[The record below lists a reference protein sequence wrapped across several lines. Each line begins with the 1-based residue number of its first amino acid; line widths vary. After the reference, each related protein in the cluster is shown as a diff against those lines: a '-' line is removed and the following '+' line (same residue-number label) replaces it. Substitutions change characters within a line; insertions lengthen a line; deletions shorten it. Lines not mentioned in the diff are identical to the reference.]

1 MTRARPERPRGHRL
15 LPTRARVTRR
25 DGRLALEAA
34 LARRGLGPVA
44 GVDEA
49 GRGSCAGPLVVAAC
63 VLGDR
68 LHPEL
73 ADLDDSKKL
82 TAAAR
87 DRLHDAVLRRA
98 RAVSVV
104 VIEPDR
110 IDARGIHRCN
120 IEGMRRAVAA
130 LDPRAGFV
138 LTDGFAVDGLGC
150 QSTAVIGG
158 DAVVASIAAASVL
171 AKVTRDRIMVDLDS
185 RYPGYGFAAH
195 KGYSTTGHARAIEQL
210 GPSDI
215 HRMSYANVRR
225 AAQAHSRSSTR

>member
-1 MTRARPERPRGHRL
+1 MNRVRPGRV
-15 LPTRARVTRR
+15 RVTRR
-25 DGRLALEAA
+25 GGTLALEAA
-34 LARRGLGPVA
+34 LGRRGLGPVA

-68 LHPEL
+68 LHSDL
-73 ADLDDSKKL
+73 LDLDDSKKL
-82 TAAAR
+82 TAPTR
-87 DRLHDAVLRRA
+87 ERLHDAVLRH
-98 RAVSVV
+98 AVAASVV
-104 VIEPDR
+104 VIDADR
-110 IDARGIHRCN
+110 IDARGVHRCN
-120 IEGMRRAVAA
+120 IEGMRRAVAT
-130 LDPRAGFV
+130 LDLTPGFV

-150 QSTAVIGG
+150 QSTSVIGG

-185 RYPGYGFAAH
+185 RYPGYGFASH
-195 KGYSTTGHARAIEQL
+195 KGYSTSGHARAIEQL

>member
-1 MTRARPERPRGHRL
+1 MTGDRPVPVLPRRQ
-15 LPTRARVTRR
+15 RITRR
-25 DGRLALEAA
+25 GGRLALEAA
-34 LARRGLGPVA
+34 LSRRGLGPVA

-63 VLGDR
+63 VLGPR

-73 ADLDDSKKL
+73 EDLDDSKAL
-82 TAAAR
+82 SAAAR
-87 DRLHDAVLRRA
+87 DRLYEAVLRRA
-98 RAVSVV
+98 VGVSVV
-104 VIEPDR
+104 TIEPGR

-120 IEGMRRAVAA
+120 LEGMRRAAA
-130 LDPRAGFV
+130 TVEPSPGFV

-150 QSTAVIGG
+150 QSTAVIRG

-185 RYPGYGFAAH
+185 RYPGYGFADH
-195 KGYSTTGHARAIEQL
+195 KGYSTAGHVRAIEQL

-225 AAQAHSRSSTR
+225 AAQAHARSSTR

>member
-1 MTRARPERPRGHRL
+1 MTRARPTPVLPRRV
-15 LPTRARVTRR
+15 RVTRR

-34 LARRGLGPVA
+34 ISRRGLGPAA

-49 GRGSCAGPLVVAAC
+49 GRGCCAGPLVVAAC

-73 ADLDDSKKL
+73 ADLDDSKRL
-82 TAAAR
+82 SEATR
-87 DRLHDAVLRRA
+87 DRLYGAIVRRA
-98 RAVSVV
+98 VAFTVV
-104 VIEPDR
+104 EIDQTR
-110 IDARGIHRCN
+110 IDQRGIHRCN
-120 IEGMRRAVAA
+120 LEGMRRAVAG
-130 LDPRAGFV
+130 LDPTPGFV
-138 LTDGFAVDGLGC
+138 FTDGFAVDGLGC
-150 QSTAVIGG
+150 QSTSVIGG

-185 RYPGYGFAAH
+185 RYPGYGFASH
-195 KGYSTTGHARAIEQL
+195 KGYGTARHVRAIEEL

-225 AAQAHSRSSTR
+225 AAQAHSRSTR

>member
-1 MTRARPERPRGHRL
+1 MTAARPR
-15 LPTRARVTRR
+15 RVRVSRR
-25 DGRLALEAA
+25 DGRLALEDA
-34 LARRGLGPVA
+34 LVRRGLGPVA

-63 VLGDR
+63 VLGER
-68 LHPEL
+68 LHREL

-82 TAAAR
+82 SEPTR
-87 DRLHDAVLRRA
+87 ERLYDAVRRRA
-98 RAVSVV
+98 VATAVV
-104 VIEPDR
+104 VIEPAR
-110 IDARGIHRCN
+110 IDERGIHRCN
-120 IEGMRRAVAA
+120 LEGMRRAVAA
-130 LDPRAGFV
+130 LDPRPGFV

-150 QSTAVIGG
+150 QSTAVVGG
-158 DAVVASIAAASVL
+158 DAEIASIAAASVL

-185 RYPGYGFAAH
+185 RFPGYGLAAH
-195 KGYSTTGHARAIEQL
+195 KGYGTAGHARAIEQL

>member
-1 MTRARPERPRGHRL
+1 MRPVGLRPA
-15 LPTRARVTRR
+15 LPDRVRVTRR
-25 DGRLALEAA
+25 AGRLALEAA
-34 LARRGLGPVA
+34 VSRRGLGPAA

-49 GRGSCAGPLVVAAC
+49 GRGCCAGPLVVAAC

-82 TAAAR
+82 SLATR
-87 DRLHDAVLRRA
+87 ERLHDAVMRRA
-98 RAVSVV
+98 VAVSVV
-104 VIEPDR
+104 VIDPER

-120 IEGMRRAVAA
+120 LEGMRRAVAG
-130 LDPRAGFV
+130 LDPSPGFV
-138 LTDGFAVDGLGC
+138 FTDGFAVDGLGC

-185 RYPGYGFAAH
+185 RYPGYGFASH
-195 KGYSTTGHARAIEQL
+195 KGYGTARHARAIEEL

-225 AAQAHSRSSTR
+225 AAQAHSRSTR

>member
-1 MTRARPERPRGHRL
+1 MSPLRPRRV
-15 LPTRARVTRR
+15 RVTRR
-25 DGRLALEAA
+25 DGRVGLESALV
-34 LARRGLGPVA
+34 RRGLGPVA

-73 ADLDDSKKL
+73 AELDDSKKL
-82 TAAAR
+82 PAAVR
-87 DRLHDAVLRRA
+87 ERLYDAVLRRA
-98 RAVSVV
+98 AATAVV
-104 VIEPDR
+104 VIDPTR
-110 IDARGIHRCN
+110 IDERGIHRCN

-130 LDPRAGFV
+130 LDPRPGFV

-150 QSTAVIGG
+150 QSTAVPGG
-158 DAVVASIAAASVL
+158 DAAIASIAAASVL

-185 RYPGYGFAAH
+185 RYPGYGLAAH
-195 KGYSTTGHARAIEQL
+195 KGYGTAGHARAIEQL

-225 AAQAHSRSSTR
+225 AAQAHSRSSTL

>member
-1 MTRARPERPRGHRL
+1 VTRVRPGRV
-15 LPTRARVTRR
+15 RVTRR

-34 LARRGLGPVA
+34 LGRRGLGPVA

-68 LHPEL
+68 LHTEL

-82 TAAAR
+82 SPPTR
-87 DRLHDAVLRRA
+87 ERLHDAVLRRA
-98 RAVSVV
+98 AAVSVV

-110 IDARGIHRCN
+110 IDERGVHRCN
-120 IEGMRRAVAA
+120 LEGMRRAVAA
-130 LDPRAGFV
+130 LDPPPGFV

-171 AKVTRDRIMVDLDS
+171 AKVTRDRIMVDLDP

-195 KGYSTTGHARAIEQL
+195 KGYSTPGHARAIEQL

-225 AAQAHSRSSTR
+225 AAQAHSRSSSR

>member
-1 MTRARPERPRGHRL
+1 MSPLRPRRV
-15 LPTRARVTRR
+15 RVTRR
-25 DGRLALEAA
+25 DGRVGLESALV
-34 LARRGLGPVA
+34 RRGLGPVA

-68 LHPEL
+68 LHP
-73 ADLDDSKKL
+73 
-82 TAAAR
+82 
-87 DRLHDAVLRRA
+87 
-98 RAVSVV
+98 VV
-104 VIEPDR
+104 VIDPAR
-110 IDARGIHRCN
+110 IDERGIHRCN

-130 LDPRAGFV
+130 LDPRPGFV

-150 QSTAVIGG
+150 QSTAVPGG
-158 DAVVASIAAASVL
+158 DAAIASIAAASVL

-185 RYPGYGFAAH
+185 RYPGYGLAAH
-195 KGYSTTGHARAIEQL
+195 KGYGTAGHARAIEQL

-225 AAQAHSRSSTR
+225 AAQAHSRSSTL

>member
-1 MTRARPERPRGHRL
+1 MRPVGLRPA
-15 LPTRARVTRR
+15 LPDRVRVTRR
-25 DGRLALEAA
+25 AGRLALEAA
-34 LARRGLGPVA
+34 VSRRGLGPAA

-49 GRGSCAGPLVVAAC
+49 GRGCCAGPLVVAAC

-82 TAAAR
+82 SPATR
-87 DRLHDAVLRRA
+87 ERLHDAVMRRA
-98 RAVSVV
+98 VAVSVV
-104 VIEPDR
+104 VIDPER
-110 IDARGIHRCN
+110 IDTRGIHRCN
-120 IEGMRRAVAA
+120 LEGMRRAVAG
-130 LDPRAGFV
+130 LDPSPGFV
-138 LTDGFAVDGLGC
+138 FTDGFAVDGLGC

-185 RYPGYGFAAH
+185 RYPGYGFASH
-195 KGYSTTGHARAIEQL
+195 KGYGTARHARAIEEL

-225 AAQAHSRSSTR
+225 AAQAHSRSTR

>member
-1 MTRARPERPRGHRL
+1 MSRARPQRPRDVV
-15 LPTRARVTRR
+15 LPGRVRVTRR

-63 VLGDR
+63 VLGNR
-68 LHPEL
+68 LHPDL

-82 TAAAR
+82 TAATR
-87 DRLHDAVLRRA
+87 ERLHDVILRRA
-98 RAVSVV
+98 SAVSVV

-110 IDARGIHRCN
+110 IDMRGIHRCN
-120 IEGMRRAVAA
+120 LEGMRRAVAA
-130 LDPRAGFV
+130 LDPAPGFV

-150 QSTAVIGG
+150 QSTSVIGG

-185 RYPGYGFAAH
+185 P
-195 KGYSTTGHARAIEQL
+195 
-210 GPSDI
+210 P
-215 HRMSYANVRR
+215 
-225 AAQAHSRSSTR
+225 TRGTAP

>member
-1 MTRARPERPRGHRL
+1 MRPVGLRPA
-15 LPTRARVTRR
+15 LPDRARVTRR
-25 DGRLALEAA
+25 AGRLALEAA
-34 LARRGLGPVA
+34 VSRRGLGPAA

-49 GRGSCAGPLVVAAC
+49 GRGCCAGPLVVAAC

-82 TAAAR
+82 SPATR
-87 DRLHDAVLRRA
+87 ERLHDAVMRRA
-98 RAVSVV
+98 VAMSVV
-104 VIEPDR
+104 VIDPER

-120 IEGMRRAVAA
+120 LEGMRRAVAG
-130 LDPRAGFV
+130 LDPSPGFV
-138 LTDGFAVDGLGC
+138 FTDGFAVDGLGC

-185 RYPGYGFAAH
+185 RYPGYGFASH
-195 KGYSTTGHARAIEQL
+195 KGYGTARHARAIEEL

-225 AAQAHSRSSTR
+225 AAQAHSRSTR

>member
-1 MTRARPERPRGHRL
+1 MSPVRPGRV
-15 LPTRARVTRR
+15 RVTRR

-34 LARRGLGPVA
+34 LGRRGLGPVA

-68 LHPEL
+68 LAPDL

-82 TAAAR
+82 SQPTR
-87 DRLHDAVLRRA
+87 ERLHDAVLRRA
-98 RAVSVV
+98 AAVSVV

-110 IDARGIHRCN
+110 IDERGVHRCN
-120 IEGMRRAVAA
+120 LEGMRRAVAA
-130 LDPRAGFV
+130 LDPAPGFV

-171 AKVTRDRIMVDLDS
+171 AKVTRDRIMVDLDP
-185 RYPGYGFAAH
+185 RYPGYGFAAL
-195 KGYSTTGHARAIEQL
+195 KGYSTPGHARAIAQL

-215 HRMSYANVRR
+215 QRMSYAHVRR

>member
-1 MTRARPERPRGHRL
+1 MSRTRPGPVLPR
-15 LPTRARVTRR
+15 RARVTRR

-34 LARRGLGPVA
+34 LSRRGLGPVA

-49 GRGSCAGPLVVAAC
+49 GRGCCAGPLVVAAC

-73 ADLDDSKKL
+73 EDLDDSKKL
-82 TAAAR
+82 SLPVR
-87 DRLHDAVLRRA
+87 ERLYDAVVRRA
-98 RAVSVV
+98 VATSVV
-104 VIEPDR
+104 LIESDR
-110 IDARGIHRCN
+110 IDERGIHRCN
-120 IEGMRRAVAA
+120 LEGMRRAVAGLEPA
-130 LDPRAGFV
+130 PGFV

-158 DAVVASIAAASVL
+158 DAVTASIAAASVL

-185 RYPGYGFAAH
+185 RYPGYGFASH
-195 KGYSTTGHARAIEQL
+195 KGYGTARHARAIEEL

-225 AAQAHSRSSTR
+225 AAQAHSRSTR

>member
-1 MTRARPERPRGHRL
+1 V
-15 LPTRARVTRR
+15 RVTRR
-25 DGRLALEAA
+25 DGRVALESA
-34 LARRGLGPVA
+34 LVRRGLGPVA

-63 VLGDR
+63 VLGPR
-68 LHPEL
+68 PHPEL

-82 TAAAR
+82 TAATR
-87 DRLHDAVLRRA
+87 ERLYDAVLRRA
-98 RAVSVV
+98 VATSVV
-104 VIEPDR
+104 VIGSDR
-110 IDARGIHRCN
+110 IDERGVHRCN
-120 IEGMRRAVAA
+120 LEGMRRAVAT
-130 LDPRAGFV
+130 LDTPPGFV

-171 AKVTRDRIMVDLDS
+171 AKVARDRIMVGLDP
-185 RYPGYGFAAH
+185 RYPGYGFAEH
-195 KGYSTTGHARAIEQL
+195 KGYSTPGHARAIEQL
-210 GPSDI
+210 GPTDI

>member
-1 MTRARPERPRGHRL
+1 MPD
-15 LPTRARVTRR
+15 RARVTLRA
-25 DGRLALEAA
+25 GRLALEAA
-34 LARRGLGPVA
+34 VSRRGLGPAA

-49 GRGSCAGPLVVAAC
+49 GRGCCAGPLVVAAC

-82 TAAAR
+82 SPATR
-87 DRLHDAVLRRA
+87 ERLHDAVMRRA
-98 RAVSVV
+98 VAMSVV
-104 VIEPDR
+104 VIDPER

-120 IEGMRRAVAA
+120 LEGMRRAVAG
-130 LDPRAGFV
+130 LDPSPGFV
-138 LTDGFAVDGLGC
+138 FTDGFAVDGLGC

-185 RYPGYGFAAH
+185 RYPGYGFASH
-195 KGYSTTGHARAIEQL
+195 KGYGTARHARAIEEL

-225 AAQAHSRSSTR
+225 AAQAHSRSTR

>member
-1 MTRARPERPRGHRL
+1 MSLLRPAPAMPGRVRVPRRS
-15 LPTRARVTRR
+15 
-25 DGRLALEAA
+25 GRLALEAA
-34 LARRGLGPVA
+34 LSRRGLGPVA

-49 GRGSCAGPLVVAAC
+49 GRGCCAGPLVVAAC

-82 TAAAR
+82 SPATR
-87 DRLHDAVLRRA
+87 DRLHDVVLRRA
-98 RAVSVV
+98 AATSVV
-104 VIEPDR
+104 VIGADR
-110 IDARGIHRCN
+110 IDERGIHRCN
-120 IEGMRRAVAA
+120 LEGMRRAVAG
-130 LDPRAGFV
+130 LDPAPGFV

-158 DAVVASIAAASVL
+158 DAVAASIAAASVL
-171 AKVTRDRIMVDLDS
+171 AKVTRDRIMVDLDA

-195 KGYSTTGHARAIEQL
+195 KGYGTARHARAIEEL

-225 AAQAHSRSSTR
+225 AAQAHSRSTR

>member
-1 MTRARPERPRGHRL
+1 MSPVRPGRV
-15 LPTRARVTRR
+15 RVTRR

-34 LARRGLGPVA
+34 LGRRGLGPVA

-68 LHPEL
+68 LAPDL

-82 TAAAR
+82 SQPTR
-87 DRLHDAVLRRA
+87 ERLHDAVLRRA
-98 RAVSVV
+98 AAVSVV

-110 IDARGIHRCN
+110 IDERGVHRCN
-120 IEGMRRAVAA
+120 LEGMRRAVAA
-130 LDPRAGFV
+130 LDPAPGFV

-171 AKVTRDRIMVDLDS
+171 AKVTRDRIMVDLDP

-195 KGYSTTGHARAIEQL
+195 KGYSTPGHARAIEQL

-225 AAQAHSRSSTR
+225 AAQAQSRSSTR

>member
-1 MTRARPERPRGHRL
+1 MTR
-15 LPTRARVTRR
+15 RA
-25 DGRLALEAA
+25 GRLALEAA
-34 LARRGLGPVA
+34 VSRRGLGPAA

-49 GRGSCAGPLVVAAC
+49 GRGCCAGPLVVAAC

-82 TAAAR
+82 SPATR
-87 DRLHDAVLRRA
+87 ERLHDAVMRRA
-98 RAVSVV
+98 VAMSVV
-104 VIEPDR
+104 VIDPER

-120 IEGMRRAVAA
+120 LEGMRRAVAG
-130 LDPRAGFV
+130 LDPSPGFV
-138 LTDGFAVDGLGC
+138 FTDGFAVDGLGC

-185 RYPGYGFAAH
+185 RYPGYGFASH
-195 KGYSTTGHARAIEQL
+195 KGYGTARHARAIEEL

-225 AAQAHSRSSTR
+225 AAQAHSRSTR

>member
-1 MTRARPERPRGHRL
+1 MSQVLPGPVLPRRV
-15 LPTRARVTRR
+15 RVTRR

-34 LARRGLGPVA
+34 LSRRDLGPVA

-49 GRGSCAGPLVVAAC
+49 GRGCCAGPLVVAAC

-82 TAAAR
+82 SLATR
-87 DRLHDAVLRRA
+87 ERLFEVVMRRA
-98 RAVSVV
+98 VATSVV
-104 VIEPDR
+104 LIDAER
-110 IDARGIHRCN
+110 IDERGIHRCN
-120 IEGMRRAVAA
+120 LEGMRRAVAG
-130 LDPRAGFV
+130 LDPVPGFV

-158 DAVVASIAAASVL
+158 DAVAASIAAASVL
-171 AKVTRDRIMVDLDS
+171 AKVTRDRIMVDLDE
-185 RYPGYGFAAH
+185 RYPGYGFASH
-195 KGYSTTGHARAIEQL
+195 KGYGTARHARAIEEL

-225 AAQAHSRSSTR
+225 ATQAHSRSSR

>member
-1 MTRARPERPRGHRL
+1 MTR
-15 LPTRARVTRR
+15 RA
-25 DGRLALEAA
+25 GRLALEAA
-34 LARRGLGPVA
+34 VSRRGLGPAA

-49 GRGSCAGPLVVAAC
+49 GRGCCAGPLVVAAC

-82 TAAAR
+82 SLATR
-87 DRLHDAVLRRA
+87 ERLHDAVMRRA
-98 RAVSVV
+98 VAVSVV
-104 VIEPDR
+104 VIDPER

-120 IEGMRRAVAA
+120 LEGMRRAVAG
-130 LDPRAGFV
+130 LDPSPGFV
-138 LTDGFAVDGLGC
+138 FTDGFAVDGLGC

-185 RYPGYGFAAH
+185 RYPGYGFASH
-195 KGYSTTGHARAIEQL
+195 KGYGTARHARAIEEL

-225 AAQAHSRSSTR
+225 AAQAHSRSTR

>member
-1 MTRARPERPRGHRL
+1 MRPVGLRPA
-15 LPTRARVTRR
+15 LPDRARVTRR
-25 DGRLALEAA
+25 AGRLALEAA
-34 LARRGLGPVA
+34 VSRRGLGPAA

-49 GRGSCAGPLVVAAC
+49 GRGCCAGPLVVAAC

-82 TAAAR
+82 SPATR
-87 DRLHDAVLRRA
+87 ERLHDAVMRRA
-98 RAVSVV
+98 VAMSVV
-104 VIEPDR
+104 VIDPEH

-120 IEGMRRAVAA
+120 LEGMRRAVAG
-130 LDPRAGFV
+130 LDPSPGFV
-138 LTDGFAVDGLGC
+138 FTDGFAVDGLGC

-185 RYPGYGFAAH
+185 RYPGYGFASH
-195 KGYSTTGHARAIEQL
+195 KGYGTARHVRAIEEL

-225 AAQAHSRSSTR
+225 AAQVHSRSSR

>member
-1 MTRARPERPRGHRL
+1 MTRA
-15 LPTRARVTRR
+15 LPGRVRVTRR
-25 DGRLALEAA
+25 EGRLALEAA
-34 LARRGLGPVA
+34 LGRRGLGPVA

-82 TAAAR
+82 STATR
-87 DRLHDAVLRRA
+87 ERLHDAVSRRA
-98 RAVSVV
+98 TAVSVV
-104 VIEPDR
+104 VIGPDR
-110 IDARGIHRCN
+110 IDERGIHRCN
-120 IEGMRRAVAA
+120 LEGMRRAVAG
-130 LDPRAGFV
+130 LDPPPGFV

-150 QSTAVIGG
+150 QSTSVIGG
-158 DAVVASIAAASVL
+158 DAVVASIAAASVI

-195 KGYSTTGHARAIEQL
+195 KGYSTSGHARAIEHL

>member
-1 MTRARPERPRGHRL
+1 MTR
-15 LPTRARVTRR
+15 RA
-25 DGRLALEAA
+25 GRLALEAA
-34 LARRGLGPVA
+34 VSRRGLGPAA

-49 GRGSCAGPLVVAAC
+49 GRGCCAGPLVVAAC

-82 TAAAR
+82 SPATR
-87 DRLHDAVLRRA
+87 ERLHDAVMRRA
-98 RAVSVV
+98 VAMSVV
-104 VIEPDR
+104 VIDPEH

-120 IEGMRRAVAA
+120 LEGMRRAVAG
-130 LDPRAGFV
+130 LDPSPGFV
-138 LTDGFAVDGLGC
+138 FTDGFAVDGLGC

-185 RYPGYGFAAH
+185 RYPGYGFASH
-195 KGYSTTGHARAIEQL
+195 KGYGTARHARAIEEL

-225 AAQAHSRSSTR
+225 AAQAHSRSTR

>member
-1 MTRARPERPRGHRL
+1 
-15 LPTRARVTRR
+15 VTRR
-25 DGRLALEAA
+25 DGRVALESA
-34 LARRGLGPVA
+34 LVRRGLGPVA

-63 VLGDR
+63 VLGPR
-68 LHPEL
+68 PHPEL

-82 TAAAR
+82 TAATR
-87 DRLHDAVLRRA
+87 ERLYDAVLRRA
-98 RAVSVV
+98 VATSIV
-104 VIEPDR
+104 VIGPDR
-110 IDARGIHRCN
+110 IDERGVHRCN
-120 IEGMRRAVAA
+120 LEGMRRAVAA
-130 LDPRAGFV
+130 LDTPPGFV

-171 AKVTRDRIMVDLDS
+171 AKVARDRIMVGLDP
-185 RYPGYGFAAH
+185 RYPGYGFAEH
-195 KGYSTTGHARAIEQL
+195 KGYSTPGHARAIEQL
-210 GPSDI
+210 GPTDI